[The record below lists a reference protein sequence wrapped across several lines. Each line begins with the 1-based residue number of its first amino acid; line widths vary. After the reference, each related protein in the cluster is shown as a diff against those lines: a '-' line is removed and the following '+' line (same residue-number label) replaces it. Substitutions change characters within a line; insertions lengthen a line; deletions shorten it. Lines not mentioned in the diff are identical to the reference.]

1 MIIDNV
7 GDLTL
12 FNLAVLFNCAA
23 NNLYTMAVDIQI
35 CLKLFTLFNN
45 DHHYVGIDVYHAAF

>member
-1 MIIDNV
+1 MLLPLKLLMIIGNV

-12 FNLAVLFNCAA
+12 FNSAVLFNCAA

-35 CLKLFTLFNN
+35 CLKLFTLFN
-45 DHHYVGIDVYHAAF
+45 IMIITM